1 MLAKCLPEAPGC
13 FSSSATPAA
22 EGKLFPA
29 ASGKGSWAD
38 PQGFSLVADQNS
50 GLRRRDRWGHITCRA
65 ATKTWSS

>member
-1 MLAKCLPEAPGC
+1 MLAKCLPGAPGC

-50 GLRRRDRWGHITCRA
+50 GLRSRDRP
-65 ATKTWSS
+65 SLD